1 MVKLKEIKET
11 VNSMPEGSTM
21 DDVIER
27 LIYLQQIDD
36 AMDAIDNGEGIS
48 DKVVR
53 ENFMQKWSKK

>member
-53 ENFMQKWSKK
+53 ENFMKKW

>member
-36 AMDAIDNGEGIS
+36 AMDAIDNGEGIF

>member
-1 MVKLKEIKET
+1 MVKLQEIKET

-27 LIYLQQIDD
+27 LIYLQQIED
-36 AMDAIDNGEGIS
+36 AMEAIDKGEGIS